1 MTFRMRAVVVTEYG
15 GKAEIVELPAPEV
28 EPGQILIKIAAAGM
42 NPMDRSI
49 AGGVWKSVMAATF
62 PMILGFDVAGIV
74 EDVDEGTT
82 RFGVGESI
90 MGQLLLPPVGAFGT
104 YAEYV
109 AVSERATL
117 TRIPSGVDPT
127 VAAAAP
133 TAGMS
138 GLAIVDSLSPLDGKT
153 VLIVGAA
160 GGVGSFVTQLAANA
174 GAKVIA
180 NVRQENFAR
189 MQTYGVTEIVD
200 IATPLAEVVARSHR
214 DGIDALIDVVNEAD
228 DFAALA
234 ALVRN
239 GGSALTTRYVADV
252 DALAANGVA
261 AINFQLPASSE
272 LLERVAEALA
282 AKTIIPAP
290 IKRIS
295 LVHAPAAFDGEGQ
308 PLFDGKTVI
317 VM

>member
-1 MTFRMRAVVVTEYG
+1 MTFRMRAVVVREYG
-15 GKAEIVELPAPEV
+15 GKAEIVELPSPEV
-28 EPGQILIKIAAAGM
+28 EPGEILIKIAAAGM

-74 EDVDEGTT
+74 GDIGEGTT

-104 YAEYV
+104 YAKYV

-180 NVRQENFAR
+180 NVRQENIAR

-200 IATPLAEVVARSHR
+200 IAAPLAEFVARSHP
-214 DGIDALIDVVNEAD
+214 DGIDALIDVVDDAD

-282 AKTIIPAP
+282 AKTIIPPP
-290 IKRIS
+290 IKLIS
-295 LVHAPAAFDGEGQ
+295 LVHAPAAFDGDGE